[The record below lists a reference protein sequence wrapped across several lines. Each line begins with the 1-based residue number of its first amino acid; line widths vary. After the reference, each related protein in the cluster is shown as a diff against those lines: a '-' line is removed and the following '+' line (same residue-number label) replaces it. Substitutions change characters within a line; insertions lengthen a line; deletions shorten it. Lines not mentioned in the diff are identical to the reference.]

1 MSKLIV
7 SLPYPNLSPLA
18 SESVNT
24 SCQYVLSIDTLN
36 RSKNGVSTLTE
47 LPKADATVLVV
58 PARALS
64 WHQVDLPKVPK
75 ARLRAAL
82 DGLLEERLLD
92 DTSAMAF
99 ALSPEAQGVQTGKP
113 ATGVWVAAY
122 NKTWLTSSL
131 QALDAAGCRVTQ
143 VVPEFWPQSEAMVCV
158 TGSAEEAWI
167 TRADAQGVITFPF
180 YGNDTSGVLDAMLAD
195 LPESTPILAES
206 AVVALAESSLTH
218 KVQLRQHADGL
229 VQSATSLWE
238 LAQFEQSL
246 SGDSQGV
253 KNLIRQWQNF
263 WQSSAWRPARWGL
276 AALLVAN
283 IVGLN
288 VWAWQQK
295 TSLNAKRTQVNQ
307 ILTQAFPSVKVVVDA
322 PQQMARE
329 LSALR
334 QATGASGVQNFESML
349 SAFGSTNSNLAGVS
363 TTPSAI
369 EYIANSTSFKGVR
382 LTANDATAAQTK
394 LKTMGYVLA
403 LNGETATVKVQAAP

>member
-1 MSKLIV
+1 M
-7 SLPYPNLSPLA
+7 
-18 SESVNT
+18 
-24 SCQYVLSIDTLN
+24 
-36 RSKNGVSTLTE
+36 
-47 LPKADATVLVV
+47 
-58 PARALS
+58 
-64 WHQVDLPKVPK
+64 
-75 ARLRAAL
+75 
-82 DGLLEERLLD
+82 
-92 DTSAMAF
+92 
-99 ALSPEAQGVQTGKP
+99 
-113 ATGVWVAAY
+113 
-122 NKTWLTSSL
+122 
-131 QALDAAGCRVTQ
+131 
-143 VVPEFWPQSEAMVCV
+143 
-158 TGSAEEAWI
+158 
-167 TRADAQGVITFPF
+167 
-180 YGNDTSGVLDAMLAD
+180 LDAMLTD

-206 AVVALAESSLTH
+206 AVVALAESSLMH

-229 VQSATSLWE
+229 VQSSTSLWE

-263 WQSSAWRPARWGL
+263 WKSPAWRPARWGL

-288 VWAWQQK
+288 VWAWQQT

-349 SAFGSTNSNLAGVS
+349 SAFGSTNSNSPFVS

-369 EYIANSTSFKGVR
+369 EYIANSTNFKGVR
-382 LTANDATAAQTK
+382 LTANDVTAAQTK